1 MNNPHVPLKYYIAE
15 FSDRDNC
22 IINMELTEKEID
34 DMVIE
39 GELAIAEEARQDGQ
53 SHHQDDQAQAGD

>member
-34 DMVIE
+34 DMVIA
-39 GELAIAEEARQDGQ
+39 GELAIAEEARQDWQ
-53 SHHQDDQAQAGD
+53 SRNQDDQAQGED

>member
-39 GELAIAEEARQDGQ
+39 GELAIAEEARQDWQ
-53 SHHQDDQAQAGD
+53 SRNQDDQAQGED

>member
-39 GELAIAEEARQDGQ
+39 GEVAIAAEARRDWQ
-53 SHHQDDQAQAGD
+53 SRNQDDQAQGED

>member
-34 DMVIE
+34 DMVI
-39 GELAIAEEARQDGQ
+39 GNWSRPAPL
-53 SHHQDDQAQAGD
+53 SLFFF

>member
-1 MNNPHVPLKYYIAE
+1 
-15 FSDRDNC
+15 
-22 IINMELTEKEID
+22 
-34 DMVIE
+34 MVIE